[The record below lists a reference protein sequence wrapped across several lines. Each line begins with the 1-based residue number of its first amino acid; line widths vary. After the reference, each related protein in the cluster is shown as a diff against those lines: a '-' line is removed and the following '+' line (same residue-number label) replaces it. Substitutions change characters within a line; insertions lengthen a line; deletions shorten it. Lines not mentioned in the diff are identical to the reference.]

1 MLKPFPLVNF
11 RCEHF
16 FDRFLLIGV
25 DLFMNIV
32 FLQDFILFN
41 MIWVQCSVT
50 FVMLNLRGRDVDQ
63 HNVGKIHR
71 ALEQAFWYLT
81 HEELEDFR
89 TEFKANG

>member
-1 MLKPFPLVNF
+1 MLKPFPLVKF

-16 FDRFLLIGV
+16 FYHVLLIGV

-50 FVMLNLRGRDVDQ
+50 FVMLNLRGRVVDQ

-89 TEFKANG
+89 TKFKANG